1 MTEAGLMGC
10 PARWRRRPPRSP
22 DTGTTRADTA
32 LAGTAAR
39 RSAACTVGGRASS
52 ASAAS
57 GSARAPS
64 RPAPSARHQAA
75 PGVGRGRRGRSV
87 GGVVNMAGIMEP
99 GGRIN
104 GPARRPHRA
113 NAPLR
118 TSWWMPR
125 RTRPRMPLA
134 DNGRMLSAAS
144 PASPPLRLLA
154 IETSTDTLSVAVGG
168 CVPGDAPWQHTGPGA
183 AQASATLLPVDT
195 LLALGEEARHQR
207 ALAGQAP
214 PRVIAAL
221 LDARMDEMYVAL
233 YACGP
238 LGLDPV
244 PLQPPRLCAPA
255 DLGEWLQQGLP
266 QALAPG
272 DCLLAGNVFP
282 SYGAQFSDLAG
293 ERQTALPTAAA
304 LLRLAPALL
313 AAGRA
318 VAAHEALPLY
328 VRDKVA
334 QTTAERERL
343 RLEQLVRLSPPVS
356 AGTPLGA

>member
-1 MTEAGLMGC
+1 
-10 PARWRRRPPRSP
+10 
-22 DTGTTRADTA
+22 
-32 LAGTAAR
+32 
-39 RSAACTVGGRASS
+39 
-52 ASAAS
+52 
-57 GSARAPS
+57 
-64 RPAPSARHQAA
+64 
-75 PGVGRGRRGRSV
+75 
-87 GGVVNMAGIMEP
+87 
-99 GGRIN
+99 
-104 GPARRPHRA
+104 
-113 NAPLR
+113 
-118 TSWWMPR
+118 
-125 RTRPRMPLA
+125 MPLA
-134 DNGRMLSAAS
+134 DNGRMPSAAS

-154 IETSTDTLSVAVGG
+154 IETRTDTLSVAVGG
-168 CVPGDAPWQHTGPGA
+168 GVPGDAPWQHTGPGA
-183 AQASATLLPVDT
+183 AQASATLLPVVQSLLAQAGWALRELDALVFARGPGSFTGLRTACAVAQGLAYGAQGAGCEGGVPVLPVDT
-195 LLALGEEARHQR
+195 LLALAEEARHQR

-244 PLQPPRLCAPA
+244 PLQPPRLCAPP

-266 QALAPG
+266 QALTPG

-313 AAGRA
+313 AAGQA

-343 RLEQLVRLSPPVS
+343 RREQLVRLSASVS
-356 AGTPLGA
+356 AVTRLDA

>member
-1 MTEAGLMGC
+1 
-10 PARWRRRPPRSP
+10 
-22 DTGTTRADTA
+22 
-32 LAGTAAR
+32 
-39 RSAACTVGGRASS
+39 
-52 ASAAS
+52 
-57 GSARAPS
+57 
-64 RPAPSARHQAA
+64 
-75 PGVGRGRRGRSV
+75 
-87 GGVVNMAGIMEP
+87 
-99 GGRIN
+99 
-104 GPARRPHRA
+104 
-113 NAPLR
+113 
-118 TSWWMPR
+118 
-125 RTRPRMPLA
+125 MPLA
-134 DNGRMLSAAS
+134 DNGRMPSAAS

-154 IETSTDTLSVAVGG
+154 IDTSTDTLSVAVGG
-168 CVPGDAPWQHTGPGA
+168 GVPGDAPWQHTGPGA
-183 AQASATLLPVDT
+183 AQASATLLPVVQSLLTQAGWALRELDALVFARGPGSFTGLRTACAVAQGLAYGAQGAGRAGGVPVLPVDT
-195 LLALGEEARHQR
+195 LLALAEEARHQR

-343 RLEQLVRLSPPVS
+343 RLEQLVRLSAPVS
-356 AGTPLGA
+356 AVTPLDA

>member
-1 MTEAGLMGC
+1 
-10 PARWRRRPPRSP
+10 
-22 DTGTTRADTA
+22 
-32 LAGTAAR
+32 
-39 RSAACTVGGRASS
+39 
-52 ASAAS
+52 
-57 GSARAPS
+57 
-64 RPAPSARHQAA
+64 
-75 PGVGRGRRGRSV
+75 
-87 GGVVNMAGIMEP
+87 
-99 GGRIN
+99 
-104 GPARRPHRA
+104 
-113 NAPLR
+113 
-118 TSWWMPR
+118 
-125 RTRPRMPLA
+125 MPLA
-134 DNGRMLSAAS
+134 DNGRMPSAAS

-168 CVPGDAPWQHTGPGA
+168 GVPGDAPWQHTGPGA
-183 AQASATLLPVDT
+183 AQASATLLPVVQSLLAQAGWALRELDALVFARGPGSFTGLRTACAVAQGLAYGAQGAGRAGGVPVLPVDT
-195 LLALGEEARHQR
+195 LLALAEEARHQR

-266 QALAPG
+266 QALTPG
-272 DCLLAGNVFP
+272 DCLLAGNVFH

-313 AAGRA
+313 AAGQA

-343 RLEQLVRLSPPVS
+343 RREQLVRLSAPVS
-356 AGTPLGA
+356 AVTPLDA

>member
-1 MTEAGLMGC
+1 
-10 PARWRRRPPRSP
+10 
-22 DTGTTRADTA
+22 
-32 LAGTAAR
+32 
-39 RSAACTVGGRASS
+39 
-52 ASAAS
+52 
-57 GSARAPS
+57 
-64 RPAPSARHQAA
+64 
-75 PGVGRGRRGRSV
+75 
-87 GGVVNMAGIMEP
+87 
-99 GGRIN
+99 
-104 GPARRPHRA
+104 
-113 NAPLR
+113 
-118 TSWWMPR
+118 
-125 RTRPRMPLA
+125 MPLA
-134 DNGRMLSAAS
+134 DNGRMPSAAS

-154 IETSTDTLSVAVGG
+154 IDTSTDTLSVAVGG
-168 CVPGDAPWQHTGPGA
+168 GVPGDAPWQHTGPGA
-183 AQASATLLPVDT
+183 AQASATLLPVVQSLLAQAGWALRELDALVFARGPGSFTGLRTACAVAQGLAYGAQGAGRAGGVPVLPVDT
-195 LLALGEEARHQR
+195 LLALAEEARHQR

-313 AAGRA
+313 AAGQA

-343 RLEQLVRLSPPVS
+343 RLEQLVRLSAPVS
-356 AGTPLGA
+356 AVTPLDA